1 MELIAVIPLVIDSI
15 RICGFTFRLPV
26 AMHFISAV
34 LMVTCN
40 RITRF
45 NAPKW
50 QQKNCTRI

>member
-1 MELIAVIPLVIDSI
+1 MIAVIPLVIDSI

-50 QQKNCTRI
+50 QQKIYTRI